1 MSMLFNMCMTMWKVT
16 LALSFFIPV
25 SVIAGE
31 VDQHI
36 YNFGRWMRIRE
47 KSLADCTVV
56 SIGFVHPCLRWLCL
70 ELKLFCFSFSN
81 ELSLPTV
88 QLTRGI
94 YLPRMIN
101 KCFFILIKLNENDV
115 REKRK
120 LVDNISQKLPDQ
132 PKAILF
138 LVENEGQLTEL
149 PALSS
154 VSFGLISDNA
164 LIFYRCPYNEGFTA
178 VTLLQLLQSQIFSA
192 CSLQGQTL
200 HVAYNNFA
208 PYFHV
213 NDADPEQGHLE
224 EIYLETFLKQ
234 HQISAHF
241 TSANTT
247 WGSLDPVTGSWDGVV
262 GMVSSIQHNS
272 GQYSHVDILNFPF
285 VNHELK
291 VFGRKI

>member
-1 MSMLFNMCMTMWKVT
+1 M
-16 LALSFFIPV
+16 
-25 SVIAGE
+25 
-31 VDQHI
+31 
-36 YNFGRWMRIRE
+36 
-47 KSLADCTVV
+47 
-56 SIGFVHPCLRWLCL
+56 
-70 ELKLFCFSFSN
+70 
-81 ELSLPTV
+81 
-88 QLTRGI
+88 TRGI

-101 KCFFILIKLNENDV
+101 KCFFMLIKLNENDI
-115 REKRK
+115 REKRI
-120 LVDNISQKLPDQ
+120 LVDSISQKLPDQ
-132 PKAILF
+132 PKAVLF

-154 VSFGLISDNA
+154 VAFGLISDSS
-164 LIFYRCPYNEGFTA
+164 LVFYRCPYTQGFTA
-178 VTLLQLLQSQIFSA
+178 VTLLQLLQSQISSA
-192 CSLQGQTL
+192 CSLQGQVL

-272 GQYSHVDILNFPF
+272 
-285 VNHELK
+285 
-291 VFGRKI
+291 